1 MTNIMLE
8 RSESVD
14 HAFTNHGPPGNMEL
28 YSQREAVNGKFVKT
42 KKVNKLSN
50 YYMDILLR

>member
-1 MTNIMLE
+1 MKHIMLD

-14 HAFTNHGPPGNMEL
+14 NAFMDGPPSNMEL
-28 YSQREAVNGKFVKT
+28 YAQREAVNGKFVKT